1 MFKSKLYAYNGSKLD
16 IYLLLYNKLPK
27 KKKTVVKTVVT
38 TYYLLISMA

>member
-27 KKKTVVKTVVT
+27 KKEDSSQTVVT
-38 TYYLLISMA
+38 TYYLIISMA